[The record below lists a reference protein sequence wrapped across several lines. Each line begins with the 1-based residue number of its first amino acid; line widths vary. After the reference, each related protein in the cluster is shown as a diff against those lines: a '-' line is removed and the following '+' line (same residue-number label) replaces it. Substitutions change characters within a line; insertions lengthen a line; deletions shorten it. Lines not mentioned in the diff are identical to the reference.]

1 MLVLCRQWAGS
12 TMTAAPSWFVGQP
25 EPSSKQ
31 PAQALQYWGMFSS
44 TLTYYGLVSYIIKHS
59 GIFKWTP
66 ILRLPSKQP
75 AQALHRDV
83 IVQYCKA
90 FQQCTAEEK
99 MQLGTDTAFAFEAST
114 DGGGCA
120 LSSLTLGK
128 PH

>member
-1 MLVLCRQWAGS
+1 MQAAVGWFNNDCGPFVVCWSARALVEAACAG
-12 TMTAAPSWFVGQP
+12 
-25 EPSSKQ
+25 K
-31 PAQALQYWGMFSS
+31 YWGMFSS

-75 AQALHRDV
+75 AQALHGDV
-83 IVQYCKA
+83 IVQYCTYLKA